1 MATGANA
8 IPLGKIHPI
17 LAGRL
22 NDPQPQQEN
31 PTSKAM
37 SRSEELKQHLEA
49 AKRAASAL
57 FPKIA
62 TPGSPAEN
70 SENNPDG
77 PAPKK
82 RRSRWASEE
91 VKSVIPGLPTELPM
105 NMNEQQQQLYIMHLR
120 VEEISRM
127 LRTGDLGIPINPGDR
142 AAGEMKGIGCP
153 MYSVLVKPAFK

>member
-57 FPKIA
+57 FPSK
-62 TPGSPAEN
+62 SPYFVRFALWVCVVKMN
-70 SENNPDG
+70 KT
-77 PAPKK
+77 KK
-82 RRSRWASEE
+82 RKEE
-91 VKSVIPGLPTELPM
+91 LGQDGSCG
-105 NMNEQQQQLYIMHLR
+105 
-120 VEEISRM
+120 
-127 LRTGDLGIPINPGDR
+127 TG
-142 AAGEMKGIGCP
+142 
-153 MYSVLVKPAFK
+153 